1 MMLEIIKKNKKKT
14 FEIKILNYIFFIF
27 IVIASIFFIKNILR
41 YKYVK
46 YNLKYLIIF
55 ILLYL
60 ISHIFRF
67 IRFFMIYIEEK
78 KTLKEL
84 INVYLSFTYVNYFMP
99 FKLGEIFKVLEIS
112 YMLNSFEKGI
122 IGVWIDRFFDT
133 LILTIILILGIG
145 FKQFIDS
152 MLIIYLLVFL
162 LTSLFFYLC
171 FNYTYSYAN
180 RIILTKSVTK
190 KGIYILKFIEQTKK
204 IYRYAR
210 YLLKGRI
217 ALLFFISIL
226 VWYFEILSYNLFAK
240 AFGFK
245 FKFLMIPE
253 ILSFKLFESVEV
265 IKISYI
271 IFVIG
276 IISVINR
283 IKVRFLKNN
292 IRNHRK

>member
-1 MMLEIIKKNKKKT
+1 MLEIIKKNKKKT

-283 IKVRFLKNN
+283 IKVRFLKNK
-292 IRNHRK
+292 R

>member
-46 YNLKYLIIF
+46 YKLKYLIIF

-283 IKVRFLKNN
+283 IKVRFLKNKRRGEN
-292 IRNHRK
+292 E

>member
-14 FEIKILNYIFFIF
+14 FEIKILNCTFFMF

-46 YNLKYLIIF
+46 YNLKYLIMF
-55 ILLYL
+55 VLLYL

-152 MLIIYLLVFL
+152 MLIIYLLIFL

-180 RIILTKSVTK
+180 RVILTKSVTK

-204 IYRYAR
+204 IYRYAQ

-271 IFVIG
+271 IFAIG
-276 IISVINR
+276 IISVVSR
-283 IKVRFLKNN
+283 IKIRFLKNRRRGEN
-292 IRNHRK
+292 E

>member
-283 IKVRFLKNN
+283 IKVRFLKNK
-292 IRNHRK
+292 R

>member
-14 FEIKILNYIFFIF
+14 FEIKILNYTFFMF

-46 YNLKYLIIF
+46 YNLKYLIMF
-55 ILLYL
+55 VLLYL

-204 IYRYAR
+204 IYRYAQ

-271 IFVIG
+271 IFAIG
-276 IISVINR
+276 IISVVSR
-283 IKVRFLKNN
+283 IKIRFLKYRRRGENV
-292 IRNHRK
+292 

>member
-14 FEIKILNYIFFIF
+14 FEIKILNYTFFMF

-204 IYRYAR
+204 IYRYAQ

-271 IFVIG
+271 IFAIG
-276 IISVINR
+276 IISVVSR
-283 IKVRFLKNN
+283 IKIRFLKNKRRGEN
-292 IRNHRK
+292 E

>member
-14 FEIKILNYIFFIF
+14 FEIKILNYTFFMF

-46 YNLKYLIIF
+46 YNLKYLIMF
-55 ILLYL
+55 VLLYL

-204 IYRYAR
+204 IYRYAQ

-271 IFVIG
+271 IFAIG
-276 IISVINR
+276 IISVVSR
-283 IKVRFLKNN
+283 IKIRFLKNRRRGEN
-292 IRNHRK
+292 E

>member
-283 IKVRFLKNN
+283 IKVRFLKNKRSGEN
-292 IRNHRK
+292 E

>member
-204 IYRYAR
+204 IYRYAQ

-271 IFVIG
+271 IFAIG
-276 IISVINR
+276 IISVVSR
-283 IKVRFLKNN
+283 IKIRFLKNRRRGEN
-292 IRNHRK
+292 E

>member
-27 IVIASIFFIKNILR
+27 IVIASIFFIQNILR

-283 IKVRFLKNN
+283 IKVRFLKNKRRGEN
-292 IRNHRK
+292 E

>member
-1 MMLEIIKKNKKKT
+1 MLEIIKKNKKKT

-283 IKVRFLKNN
+283 IKVRFLKNKRRGEN
-292 IRNHRK
+292 E

>member
-210 YLLKGRI
+210 YLLKGSI

-283 IKVRFLKNN
+283 IKVRFLKNKRRGEN
-292 IRNHRK
+292 E